1 MSKWKA
7 GKISPIEEAAEIQ
20 TREENRSCHA
30 SVCTGPGALPR
41 PGMRW
46 GRGGM
51 LTRML
56 LEAALEAF
64 EVFMSILCFHPL
76 SHTPRH
82 HPGPAGL
89 HSRLSPLNL

>member
-1 MSKWKA
+1 
-7 GKISPIEEAAEIQ
+7 
-20 TREENRSCHA
+20 
-30 SVCTGPGALPR
+30 
-41 PGMRW
+41 
-46 GRGGM
+46 M